1 MRASRCIP
9 GVLPWG
15 YFLAV
20 SNRAHSGWQLNR
32 FRRVKRSMHNAWK
45 GVSERQSIHLALIF
59 SLASRLVA
67 YFSHQ

>member
-15 YFLAV
+15 YYLAV

-32 FRRVKRSMHNAWK
+32 FSRVKRSMYNAWSSA
-45 GVSERQSIHLALIF
+45 GGSRGSHLTLIF
-59 SLASRLVA
+59 PLGRI
-67 YFSHQ
+67 